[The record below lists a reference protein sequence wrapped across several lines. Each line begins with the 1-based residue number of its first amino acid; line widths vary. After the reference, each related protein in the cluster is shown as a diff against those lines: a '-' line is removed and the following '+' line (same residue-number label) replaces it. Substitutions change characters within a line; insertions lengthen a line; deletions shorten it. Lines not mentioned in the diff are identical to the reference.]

1 MKQKTKN
8 TLLEFSV
15 IGYLLSSFVILSTS
29 TFTSFVAGFLIG
41 ILLISTGILLIRFI
55 YQNYDN
61 YPNDSPESISKEHKD
76 YINYMKSW
84 KKKNFQ
90 TFLQNTL
97 FKIIP
102 VFVIILW
109 ISGYKESLNDKD
121 CWCSGSYASGTF
133 TTLLFVF
140 SIYVHKLNYT
150 NHTK

>member
-15 IGYLLSSFVILSTS
+15 IGFLLSSFIILSTS
-29 TFTSFVAGFLIG
+29 PFSTFISGFIIG
-41 ILLISTGILLIRFI
+41 ILLISTGTLLIRFI
-55 YQNYDN
+55 YKNYDN
-61 YPNDSPESISKEHKD
+61 YPKYDTTNKNSAVINKER
-76 YINYMKSW
+76 

-109 ISGYKESLNDKD
+109 ISGYKEALNDKD
-121 CWCSGSYASGTF
+121 CWCSGNYISGTF
-133 TTLLFVF
+133 TTLLFVL
-140 SIYVHKLNYT
+140 SIYIHKLNYKDYT
-150 NHTK
+150 NDKK